1 MIIII
6 NYLIDSH
13 YEHTTSTNREDLGST
28 IASSVRSIPVV
39 LVVLPIAIAV
49 IALLL
54 VVTFAILLVRYRQKR
69 MKKMNMQV

>member
-13 YEHTTSTNREDLGST
+13 YEHTTSTNLEDLGST
-28 IASSVRSIPVV
+28 SSVGSIPVV
-39 LVVLPIAIAV
+39 LVVVLIATA

-54 VVTFAILLVRYRQKR
+54 VVIFAILLVRYRQRKI
-69 MKKMNMQV
+69 KKMNMQV